1 MSSFCWPAVSSTMT
15 RGAAGSRGVHC
26 RNVVADGDRERVVKN
41 DGIAVEIGRLNDV
54 TEIDLADVE
63 IARIAVRI
71 VVVDQVGVLVRVR
84 IVRIARE
91 IRIIVVV
98 EILADSRRTADRDR
112 PGRTA

>member
-1 MSSFCWPAVSSTMT
+1 MH
-15 RGAAGSRGVHC
+15 R

-41 DGIAVEIGRLNDV
+41 DEIAVEIGRLNDV

-71 VVVDQVGVLVRVR
+71 VVVDQVGVLVRIR

-98 EILADSRRTADRDR
+98 ESDGFTSY
-112 PGRTA
+112 GGS